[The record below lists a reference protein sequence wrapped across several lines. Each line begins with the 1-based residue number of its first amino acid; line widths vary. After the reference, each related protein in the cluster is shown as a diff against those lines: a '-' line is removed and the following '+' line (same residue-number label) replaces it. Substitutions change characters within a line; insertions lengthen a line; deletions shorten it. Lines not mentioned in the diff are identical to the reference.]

1 VYPDHISANTHPLAR
16 QNFKNHTILRNHV
29 IFGNE
34 YYIVIAVR
42 KFLYSL
48 LIILMLT
55 PSLACAMPTC
65 GPKAKE
71 SAAAAL
77 PCAEHH
83 SGHDTG
89 SKKEGGKGK
98 VNLLIDCMGVDMQK
112 ADTASLDKP
121 DIKKDLVIYA
131 LVADV
136 SASRFSAAD
145 VGTIRGPP
153 PDWPAFS
160 QTQPSILL
168 TTQRLRI

>member
-1 VYPDHISANTHPLAR
+1 MAMR
-16 QNFKNHTILRNHV
+16 R
-29 IFGNE
+29 
-34 YYIVIAVR
+34 
-42 KFLYSL
+42 FLTL
-48 LIILMLT
+48 MLVLLMLT

-65 GPKAKE
+65 APKAKE
-71 SAAAAL
+71 SAAAL

-83 SGHDTG
+83 PGHGTG
-89 SKKEGGKGK
+89 SKKEGGKGN

-136 SASRFSAAD
+136 SASRFSPAD

>member
-1 VYPDHISANTHPLAR
+1 MAM
-16 QNFKNHTILRNHV
+16 
-29 IFGNE
+29 
-34 YYIVIAVR
+34 R

-48 LIILMLT
+48 LILLMLM

-65 GPKAKE
+65 GPKAEE
-71 SAAAAL
+71 SAAATL

-83 SGHDTG
+83 PGHETDD
-89 SKKEGGKGK
+89 KKENGK

-112 ADTASLDKP
+112 ADTASLDKL
-121 DIKKDLVIYA
+121 DIKKDLIVYT
-131 LVADV
+131 LVADAAV
-136 SASRFSAAD
+136 SRFAPTD

-153 PDWPAFS
+153 PDWPVLS

>member
-1 VYPDHISANTHPLAR
+1 MR
-16 QNFKNHTILRNHV
+16 Q
-29 IFGNE
+29 
-34 YYIVIAVR
+34 
-42 KFLYSL
+42 L
-48 LIILMLT
+48 LLGFLMLVMLM

-83 SGHDTG
+83 PGHNTG
-89 SKKEGGKGK
+89 SKKEDGKGK

-121 DIKKDLVIYA
+121 DIKKDSVVYV

-136 SASRFSAAD
+136 SPSRFLPTS

-153 PDWPAFS
+153 PDWPRVS
-160 QTQPSILL
+160 QAQPSILL

>member
-1 VYPDHISANTHPLAR
+1 M
-16 QNFKNHTILRNHV
+16 
-29 IFGNE
+29 IFRNE
-34 YYIVIAVR
+34 YYIVMDMR

-48 LIILMLT
+48 LILLMLM

-71 SAAAAL
+71 SAAASL

-83 SGHDTG
+83 PGHDTG
-89 SKKEGGKGK
+89 SKKEGGKGN

-121 DIKKDLVIYA
+121 DIKKDLIVYT

-136 SASRFSAAD
+136 SPSRFLPAD
-145 VGTIRGPP
+145 AGAIRGPP
-153 PDWPAFS
+153 PDWPALS